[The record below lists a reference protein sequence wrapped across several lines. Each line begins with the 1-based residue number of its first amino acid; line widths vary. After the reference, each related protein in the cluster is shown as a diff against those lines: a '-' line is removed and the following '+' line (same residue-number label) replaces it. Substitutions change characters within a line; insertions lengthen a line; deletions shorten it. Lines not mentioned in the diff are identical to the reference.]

1 MDVNEY
7 KEMLRD
13 YVFMTNEDRA
23 KLHSDLTK
31 EALFT
36 NAMQM
41 GYIALNSIDTLEEI
55 AEQLIGT
62 EQGKKLDEI
71 LNKFHNFPWQ
81 EKVWRKFYMTFN
93 DNNERH
99 CENAFF
105 NNHYETENEL
115 RIANKEW
122 VEDIQKMG
130 VTSVEILKHVP
141 EARFFLKEEN

>member
-7 KEMLRD
+7 KEILKD
-13 YVFMTNEDRA
+13 YVFMTNKDRT
-23 KLHSDLTK
+23 KFHSDLTK

-41 GYIALNSIDTLEEI
+41 GYMALNSIDALEEI

-62 EQGKKLDEI
+62 KQGKKLDEI

-81 EKVWRKFYMTFN
+81 EKVWKKLYMTFN

-105 NNHYETENEL
+105 NNQYETENEL
-115 RIANKEW
+115 RIANKKW
-122 VEDIQKMG
+122 VEEIQERG
-130 VTSVEILKHVP
+130 ITSEEILKYVP
-141 EARFFLKEEN
+141 EARFFLEEED